1 MKILQLLLAT
11 ILLANV
17 AFSQDKTGLLLIG
30 EIQKAE
36 SGSSQFIDWAST
48 RIAASISGDK
58 MTIKATAELI
68 PTPMGGVEEIILF
81 VNGESKYAGGGSKM
95 DNKEGRVP
103 GICGVNMMISH
114 KKNGYY
120 QGDGYMFY
128 SMSGHNIHVILIFT
142 FAF

>member
-11 ILLANV
+11 ILLINV

-30 EIQKAE
+30 EIQKLE
-36 SGSSQFIDWAST
+36 SGSSQFIDWTST
-48 RIAASISGDK
+48 RITASISDEK
-58 MTIKATAELI
+58 MIIKTTAELI
-68 PTPMGGVEEIILF
+68 PTPMGGIEEINLF
-81 VNGESKYAGGGSKM
+81 VNGESKYAGGGSRM
-95 DNKEGRVP
+95 DNKDGRLP

-128 SMSGHNIHVILIFT
+128 PTSGHNIHVILIFDGDK
-142 FAF
+142 